1 MTLEDAVD
9 SPILFTDA
17 AAEMLRE
24 YATTLADAEGKL
36 LRVAIRGGGCSGFTY
51 ALDYDVPR
59 SMEERHEHNG
69 IPYLL
74 DPVSERYLRG
84 TTIDYTNGLAGTGFA
99 FRNPNAH
106 GTCGCGS
113 SFTA

>member
-1 MTLEDAVD
+1 MPLEEIVD
-9 SPILFTDA
+9 PPILFTDT
-17 AAEMLRE
+17 AAEALRA
-24 YATTLADAEGKL
+24 YATTLPEAAGKT
-36 LRVAIRGGGCSGFTY
+36 LRVAIRGGGCAGFSY
-51 ALDYDVPR
+51 ALDYDEPR
-59 SMEERHEHNG
+59 SREERHEHNG

-84 TTIDYTNGLAGTGFA
+84 TTIDYVTGLAGTGFA

-113 SFTA
+113 SFGA